1 MHAKNRT
8 SEAQEMIL
16 HATLIYDTQ
25 GTAMLG
31 ASALD
36 LRMCRIEV
44 RPMSL
49 TSADAHEA

>member
-1 MHAKNRT
+1 
-8 SEAQEMIL
+8 MIL
-16 HATLIYDTQ
+16 RVTLIYDAQ

-36 LRMCRIEV
+36 LRMVRIEV

-49 TSADAHEA
+49 TSADAREA